1 MKRGESGLSL
11 VLGMAKPS
19 GMTSH
24 DVVGRVRRALG
35 ERRVGHTGTLDPLA
49 SGVLPVCVGSATRL
63 SPYLTAEDK
72 RYEVAVAFGAATD
85 TDDAEGEV
93 IRTGEVPARLY
104 DEAFAA
110 RFVAGLVGPS
120 RQLPPVYSAIKVN
133 GRKAC
138 DEARRGNVIAIEPRD
153 IEVYGAKLLSIDE
166 EGPGGGLRWSVAFHV
181 SKGTYI
187 RALARDM
194 GRDLGCPA
202 HVDALVRTASGA
214 LELADC
220 VSLEAL
226 EGLGA
231 RAALDPVRLLGL
243 RFAYLDKAAERAVS
257 NGAPLPA
264 DALALCERSR
274 RSALAELC
282 ACTSGVMD
290 SPTAPEAGE
299 RVALIARNRLLA
311 LYELDQQAARF
322 KPCCVFQGGI
332 SRGAGA

>member
-1 MKRGESGLSL
+1 M
-11 VLGMAKPS
+11 
-19 GMTSH
+19 
-24 DVVGRVRRALG
+24 
-35 ERRVGHTGTLDPLA
+35 
-49 SGVLPVCVGSATRL
+49 
-63 SPYLTAEDK
+63 
-72 RYEVAVAFGAATD
+72 
-85 TDDAEGEV
+85 
-93 IRTGEVPARLY
+93 
-104 DEAFAA
+104 
-110 RFVAGLVGPS
+110 
-120 RQLPPVYSAIKVN
+120 N

-202 HVDALVRTASGA
+202 YVDALVRTASGA

-231 RAALDPVRLLGL
+231 RAALDIAEGECVRIMT
-243 RFAYLDKAAERAVS
+243 
-257 NGAPLPA
+257 GAPLPA

-311 LYELDQQAARF
+311 LYELDQQAVRF

>member
-194 GRDLGCPA
+194 GRDLG
-202 HVDALVRTASGA
+202 
-214 LELADC
+214 
-220 VSLEAL
+220 
-226 EGLGA
+226 
-231 RAALDPVRLLGL
+231 
-243 RFAYLDKAAERAVS
+243 YLDEAAERAVS